1 MEIPTDAIHRLRSSL
16 RESASASAVPPFP
29 SVADAVAAFDSRGA
43 AGPRCGRCG
52 AAGGLL
58 RGEGSAVC
66 VYCGCPRRE
75 ECRGIAFRGSVAYR
89 WLLDSLGLDGSEPVE
104 FDNESTGSSKT
115 KEAPKNG
122 MVLSDLLDLKLT
134 FPPENKETFGSTK
147 SNEQSSAE
155 YVLNLSGVNLDSFF
169 AARMENTTAAAVPT
183 RKHTLMQE
191 KQSTDGSSSLEMHA
205 TYSTGMKTSSQNT
218 NQIEVT
224 PAFANWDADF
234 RSASSES
241 VTEDS
246 KKSDVFN
253 SASNVKT
260 SSFPAHVTA
269 ISPVVPS
276 GNETYMRSTK
286 LEDSKDL
293 ASASGRLVKDESNS
307 GIFPENN
314 IAELTESSLSKS
326 SVQSDQLPAKGD
338 TGVGIDEAFDD
349 WQEFTGGNQGSLSN
363 AGEHMDG
370 PIESNPSEIKTVDTW
385 PVSSMESS
393 NNVSDNS
400 VDDWQAFT
408 SSSGQG
414 GNSVK
419 PIEGSPAGQGGDLV
433 KPVEQTASISFEHYS
448 EANSVELWPVGN
460 VKELHNTKVLNE
472 TNDSFDDWQD
482 FSTSG
487 QAQGAP
493 SNQVGGMIEDSH
505 VTQKETCDDSWFTSD
520 VKEERNKDLV
530 NTTNAM
536 LDDFQSFSGSYL
548 APQSSSFVSGE
559 MMNPSFGQPEGTDT
573 VQSWVGASNNM
584 ATNMATTNSEDNSF
598 DIWQD
603 FTTLGHQKENFSIFE
618 RKTTSTSSEPA
629 KETDPMDLWLT
640 SNAQESNSSKDA
652 NRINDSSGWQ
662 DFANFGP
669 KESMKISGVEHS
681 VKDSSGA
688 EPLDFWASS
697 NSAELKNHEQINED
711 SDPFDDWQDF
721 KNSHPLD
728 TSLQVPSNSSLLDN
742 PSARKPDALE
752 GLEFGSFAQF
762 VPSQSQR
769 DNKEN
774 SNETNTVSSDQ
785 NLERMVGR
793 QQTGDLGSLS
803 TIWPTTSHDTQSGP
817 KPESADANVERLL
830 SQMHDLSFMLK
841 DELSIPDKP
850 VDHSKP

>member
-1 MEIPTDAIHRLRSSL
+1 MCA
-16 RESASASAVPPFP
+16 
-29 SVADAVAAFDSRGA
+29 
-43 AGPRCGRCG
+43 
-52 AAGGLL
+52 
-58 RGEGSAVC
+58 
-66 VYCGCPRRE
+66 YCGCPRRE
-75 ECRGIAFRGSVAYR
+75 GCGGVAAFRGSVAYR
-89 WLLDSLGLDGSEPVE
+89 WLLGSLGLDGSEPVE
-104 FDNESTGSSKT
+104 FDNESTDSSKT
-115 KEAPKNG
+115 KEALKNG
-122 MVLSDLLDLKLT
+122 MVLSDLLDLKLS
-134 FPPENKETFGSTK
+134 FPPENKETSGSTEN
-147 SNEQSSAE
+147 NEQSSAE
-155 YVLNLSGVNLDSFF
+155 HMLKLSGVNLDSFF
-169 AARMENTTAAAVPT
+169 AARMENTTTAAVPT
-183 RKHTLMQE
+183 QKHTVVQE
-191 KQSTDGSSSLEMHA
+191 KQSTDSHGSSSLEMRA
-205 TYSTGMKTSSQNT
+205 TYLTGTKTSSQNT

-234 RSASSES
+234 QSASSES

-246 KKSDVFN
+246 KKSDLFN
-253 SASNVKT
+253 SASNVKA

-293 ASASGRLVKDESNS
+293 ASASGMLVKDESNS

-314 IAELTESSLSKS
+314 IAEFTESSLSKS
-326 SVQSDQLPAKGD
+326 SAHSDQLPARGD

-363 AGEHMDG
+363 AGEHMEG

-393 NNVSDNS
+393 NNVTDNS

-419 PIEGSPAGQGGDLV
+419 PIEGSAASQGGDVV
-433 KPVEQTASISFEHYS
+433 KPVGQTASISFEHFS

-460 VKELHNTKVLNE
+460 INELHNTKVVNE

-482 FSTSG
+482 FTTSG
-487 QAQGAP
+487 QGQGAP
-493 SNQVGGMIEDSH
+493 SNQVGGMIEVSRI
-505 VTQKETCDDSWFTSD
+505 TQKETSDDSWFTTD
-520 VKEERNKDLV
+520 VKEEINKDLV

-536 LDDFQSFSGSYL
+536 LDDFQSFSGSDL

-559 MMNPSFGQPEGTDT
+559 MMNPSFGQHEGTDT
-573 VQSWVGASNNM
+573 VQSWLGGSNNM
-584 ATNMATTNSEDNSF
+584 GTNMATTNSEDNSF
-598 DIWQD
+598 DIWKD
-603 FTTLGHQKENFSIFE
+603 FTTSGHQKENISIFE
-618 RKTTSTSSEPA
+618 RKKTSTSSEPA

-652 NRINDSSGWQ
+652 NRINDSSGGWQ
-662 DFANFGP
+662 DFANFGQ
-669 KESMKISGVEHS
+669 KESMKIPGVGHS
-681 VKDSSGA
+681 AKDS
-688 EPLDFWASS
+688 SS

-728 TSLQVPSNSSLLDN
+728 TSLQVPSNSSFDN
-742 PSARKPDALE
+742 SLVRMPDALE
-752 GLEFGSFAQF
+752 GLEFGSFAQS

-774 SNETNTVSSDQ
+774 SNETNTVSSNH

-803 TIWPTTSHDTQSGP
+803 TIWPTTSHDTQSVS

-841 DELSIPDKP
+841 DDLSIPDKP
-850 VDHSKP
+850 VGHYKP